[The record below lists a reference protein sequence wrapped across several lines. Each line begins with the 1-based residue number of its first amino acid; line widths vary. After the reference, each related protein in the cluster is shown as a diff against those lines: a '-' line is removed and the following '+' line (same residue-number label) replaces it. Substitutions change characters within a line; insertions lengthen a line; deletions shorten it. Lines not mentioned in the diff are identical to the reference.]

1 MPGFDCVVS
10 MIDSNV
16 PVFLSLSLAL
26 LKTDFSGGK
35 LEKTSC
41 CKGFVLS
48 QPVNPGGRVYR
59 GESVREGETRGGKLK
74 KRPGKAAGALLKK
87 GALLPCTFR
96 LLNWPGESGLY
107 NLSMNRWNKPD
118 GNWKSNLQEVMVVQ
132 YFRAIDGLGRIVLP
146 AELLHHLNWEK
157 GKISV
162 SIEEKD
168 GCLIVS
174 SIPAAGQPPAPP
186 SLVNSL
192 NSPDG
197 QSKIISLP
205 ASKK

>member
-1 MPGFDCVVS
+1 

-16 PVFLSLSLAL
+16 PVFLILSLAL
-26 LKTDFSGGK
+26 LKTYFSGGK

-48 QPVNPGGRVYR
+48 QPVKSWGRVCR
-59 GESVREGETRGGKLK
+59 GESVREGKERGGKWK
-74 KRPGKAAGALLKK
+74 KRPGCFAGALLKK

-96 LLNWPGESGLY
+96 LLNWPGEAGLY
-107 NLSMNRWNKPD
+107 NLSRNRWNKPD
-118 GNWKSNLQEVMVVQ
+118 GNRKSNLQEVMAVQ
-132 YFRAIDGLGRIVLP
+132 YFRTIDGLGRIVLP

-157 GKISV
+157 GKMSV

-174 SIPAAGQPPAPP
+174 SVPAAGRPPASP
-186 SLVNSL
+186 SSVKFQD
-192 NSPDG
+192 SPDG

-205 ASKK
+205 VSKK